1 MTIQYKVD
9 LSAKFG
15 QARHQGRRGT
25 CTVFAAS
32 DVNRVVSGATADL
45 SPEFLYMSAGML
57 MPNWKVG
64 EGIFPWAA
72 MDAIRKPGQPLET
85 DYPYQATHPAV
96 AAAPVT
102 AGGVA
107 MYCSDLGGHSE
118 VMQDVLDRLN
128 DGHPVGLVIRVTN
141 GFYTPMAD
149 GVVDAKAGILPNS
162 THVVVAT
169 GWGDSSASG
178 RHVRIRNSWGT
189 GWGQQGYAWLPE
201 KFVDLHVIEAFGRK

>member
-1 MTIQYKVD
+1 
-9 LSAKFG
+9 
-15 QARHQGRRGT
+15 
-25 CTVFAAS
+25 
-32 DVNRVVSGATADL
+32 VNRVVYGATADL

-85 DYPYQATHPAV
+85 DYPYQATHPA
-96 AAAPVT
+96 AAAHPVT
-102 AGGVA
+102 AAGVA

-128 DGHPVGLVIRVTN
+128 DGHPVGLVIRVTK
-141 GFYTPMAD
+141 GFYTAMAD
-149 GVVDAKAGILPNS
+149 GVIDAKAGIVPNT

-169 GWGDSSASG
+169 GWGHSTFTG

-189 GWGQQGYAWLPE
+189 GWGQQGCAWLPE
-201 KFVDLHVIEAFGRK
+201 KFVDLHAIEAFGRK